1 MTYWVDFSGYVKV
14 DADSKE
20 DAERKMWDAINR
32 TLAFP
37 TCFYDDVWD
46 IDGIEERADGDPL
59 GPVYKTTAQ
68 DLEDFWHDR

>member
-14 DADSKE
+14 DAESKE

-37 TCFYDDVWD
+37 TCFHDDVWD
-46 IDGIEERADGDPL
+46 IDGIEEVVEGREEGVD
-59 GPVYKTTAQ
+59 
-68 DLEDFWHDR
+68 

>member
-14 DADSKE
+14 DAESKE

-46 IDGIEERADGDPL
+46 IDGIEEAKEGD
-59 GPVYKTTAQ
+59 
-68 DLEDFWHDR
+68 

>member
-14 DADSKE
+14 DAESKE

-46 IDGIEERADGDPL
+46 IDGIEEVVEGREEAVEGIN
-59 GPVYKTTAQ
+59 
-68 DLEDFWHDR
+68 